1 MALQPRTAA
10 LFHREKG
17 IAGRRVEGSRAR
29 ARLVSRGLQ
38 ALTSLRGTGREDWLV
53 SACIPHVMN
62 TGRNANWIPIP
73 DHITISIA
81 DWPDSACIPH
91 GCAPRIVACGAHHV
105 ESF

>member
-53 SACIPHVMN
+53 SACMPHVMN

-81 DWPDSACIPH
+81 DCRQRLHPARM
-91 GCAPRIVACGAHHV
+91 CATNRGLRGPPR
-105 ESF
+105 